1 MRPNKEAVVLFS
13 GGIDSTTL
21 LYYLY
26 SRGFIIYP
34 ITIIYGQKHQKEI
47 ESAKKICKILGAKH
61 KILDISCLS
70 GILSRS
76 ALISEKVKIP
86 DVPAGKKHFNT
97 LKITVVPNRNS
108 ILLSIAVAYAQN
120 IGVSYVFFGAHFSDR
135 GVYPDCR
142 KKFVKAFAI
151 SQKLA
156 CDNPSL
162 KILAPFISYTKTEII
177 KLGRKLKV
185 PYKLTWSCYRGKRV
199 HCGRCSSCQERK
211 RAFFEAKLPDPTV
224 YSHK

>member
-1 MRPNKEAVVLFS
+1 MPDKKVVVLFS

-21 LYYLY
+21 LYYLR
-26 SRGFIIYP
+26 SKGFILYP
-34 ITIIYGQKHQKEI
+34 ITIIYGQKHQKET
-47 ESAKKICKILGAKH
+47 ESAKRICKLLGVKH
-61 KILDISCLS
+61 KILDLSCISE
-70 GILSRS
+70 IFSRS
-76 ALISEKVKIP
+76 ALVSKRARIP
-86 DVPAGKKHFNT
+86 DVSAEKKHFDT

-120 IGVSYVFFGAHFSDR
+120 ISANYVSFGAHFSDR

-142 KKFVKAFAI
+142 KEFVRAFAR

-162 KILAPFISYTKTEII
+162 KILAPFVYKTKTEIV
-177 KLGRKLKV
+177 KLGKKLKV
-185 PYKLTWSCYRGKRV
+185 PYKLTWSCYKGKKF

-211 RAFFEAKLPDPTV
+211 RGFLEAKFPDPTI